1 MYVYHTCTYIYGL
14 HLKGNAHQGHMRV
27 KTNVIFPIS
36 ISVVLYKYH
45 FDRNYNIYG
54 LCVPMEFIF
63 KMHSV
68 NS

>member
-1 MYVYHTCTYIYGL
+1 MYVYHTCTYIYG
-14 HLKGNAHQGHMRV
+14 LKGNAHQGHMRV
-27 KTNVIFPIS
+27 KTNVKFPIS

-45 FDRNYNIYG
+45 FDRNDNIYD